1 MIHHDH
7 GIELLSKGVNISQH
21 PNRKHL
27 FASQSQRNGDCQ
39 MKEEMLDDTKDHKLA
54 PGTKNDN
61 IASNITTVK
70 HSSILTPP
78 ACIKR
83 KLTFS
88 LSEDNQSLPMKHQI
102 VLERCP
108 VKDQKKYVRNIAWPN
123 SFITKI
129 LDIIILIEQ
138 HATVFNIC
146 QIFILAHIFNGKPET
161 QG

>member
-21 PNRKHL
+21 SNRKHL

-39 MKEEMLDDTKDHKLA
+39 MKEEMLDDTKDHKHA
-54 PGTKNDN
+54 PGTTDDN

-70 HSSILTPP
+70 ISSILTPP
-78 ACIKR
+78 AGIKR

-88 LSEDNQSLPMKHQI
+88 LSKDNQSLPLKHQI

-108 VKDQKKYVRNIAWPN
+108 VKDQKKYVRNR
-123 SFITKI
+123 T
-129 LDIIILIEQ
+129 
-138 HATVFNIC
+138 
-146 QIFILAHIFNGKPET
+146 
-161 QG
+161 